1 MNRLRTAARAVIELF
16 SLWIVLAVIG
26 LLFCWLVVPGMF
38 NAPVD
43 DRPAT
48 VQPTSARPA

>member
-1 MNRLRTAARAVIELF
+1 MSRIRTAARAVLELF

-26 LLFCWLVVPGMF
+26 LLFCWLVVPSMF
-38 NAPVD
+38 DAPAD

-48 VQPTSARPA
+48 VQPTSMRPA

>member
-1 MNRLRTAARAVIELF
+1 MNRIRTATRAVLELF

-26 LLFCWLVVPGMF
+26 LLFFWLVVPSMF
-38 NAPVD
+38 DAQVD

-48 VQPTSARPA
+48 VQPTSAKVA

>member
-1 MNRLRTAARAVIELF
+1 MNEIRTAARAVIELF

-26 LLFCWLVVPGMF
+26 LLFCWLVVPSMF
-38 NAPVD
+38 DAPVD

-48 VQPTSARPA
+48 VQPTSVRPA

>member
-1 MNRLRTAARAVIELF
+1 MNHFRTAARAVIELF

-26 LLFCWLVVPGMF
+26 LLFCWLVVPSMF
-38 NAPVD
+38 DAPVD

-48 VQPTSARPA
+48 VQPTSARSA

>member
-1 MNRLRTAARAVIELF
+1 MNQIRTAARAVLELF

-26 LLFCWLVVPGMF
+26 LLFCWLVVPSMF
-38 NAPVD
+38 DAPVD

-48 VQPTSARPA
+48 VQPTSAKVA

>member
-1 MNRLRTAARAVIELF
+1 MNHIRTVARAVVELF

-26 LLFCWLVVPGMF
+26 LLFCWLIVPSMF
-38 NAPVD
+38 DAPVD

-48 VQPTSARPA
+48 AQPTSVKVA

>member
-26 LLFCWLVVPGMF
+26 LLFFWLVFPGLF
-38 NAPVD
+38 DAPAD
-43 DRPAT
+43 ARPSP
-48 VQPTSARPA
+48 VQPTSARSA

>member
-1 MNRLRTAARAVIELF
+1 MNRIRTAKRAVLDLF

-26 LLFCWLVVPGMF
+26 LLFCWLVVPSMF
-38 NAPVD
+38 DAPVD

-48 VQPTSARPA
+48 VQPTSARSA